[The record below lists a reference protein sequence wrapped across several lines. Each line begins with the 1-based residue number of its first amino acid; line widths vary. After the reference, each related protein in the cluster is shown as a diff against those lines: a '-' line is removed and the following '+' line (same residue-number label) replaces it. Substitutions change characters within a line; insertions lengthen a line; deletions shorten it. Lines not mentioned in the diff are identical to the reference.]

1 MTKLHLPHWHRP
13 EDLSPILLGL
23 PENRRNR
30 APYLLAQQFDYDR
43 TPHQPAAP
51 ILLAALRLL

>member
-23 PENRRNR
+23 
-30 APYLLAQQFDYDR
+30 YLLAQQFDYDR
-43 TPHQPAAP
+43 NPHQPAAP

>member
-23 PENRRNR
+23 PENRRN
-30 APYLLAQQFDYDR
+30 
-43 TPHQPAAP
+43 PHQPAAP